1 MISARIAKMCAEC
14 NAVCDREACVYLYA
28 ETNDLLIAKISGFI
42 LSKPDWHRYRVLTTA
57 DEITIQEFIH
67 QLQEA

>member
-1 MISARIAKMCAEC
+1 MISACIAKTCSAC
-14 NAVCDREACVYLYA
+14 NSVCDRENHVCLYA

-42 LSKPDWHRYRVLTTA
+42 LSNPNWHRYRILTTDA
-57 DEITIQEFIH
+57 EITIQEFIH

>member
-1 MISARIAKMCAEC
+1 MYARIAKMCIEC
-14 NAVCDREACVYLYA
+14 NAVCDRANNICLYA

-42 LSKPDWHRYRVLTTA
+42 LPKPDGHRYRILTT
-57 DEITIQEFIH
+57 DSEITIQEFIH